1 MIGIFIPE
9 FPGQTHI
16 FFWREVCALREL
28 SGPVCLLST
37 RRPDPAACR
46 HEFSEAARRETHYVY
61 PPRWWTALETLA
73 TQPKGALEAVRYV
86 LGLRETPLRQRF
98 AQLGLLLCAADLRA
112 YAKERNIEHI
122 HAHSCAVSAHI
133 VALCRILGG
142 PPFSLTLHGD
152 LPVYGTDHA
161 SKMGGAEFIA
171 TDGPH
176 LIPQVVLE
184 AGLSRERVMPTFIGL
199 DLERFRDVG
208 RRTFTPGQLHV
219 VTVARLA
226 RCKGHGHAMRAVRQA
241 LDHDYDVRY
250 SIAGSGPDRA
260 EIEAEIEQLGLAGHV
275 TLLGTRSEPE
285 IIALLQEADV
295 FVLASVGQGEAWP
308 NVVMEAMACGLPVVC
323 SNIGST
329 AHMITHGVDGLLI
342 EQGDERAL
350 AEALKSLAEDIDERR
365 RLGEAA
371 RRRAAQEFDLHQS
384 VQRLLERIRP
394 REDRTRVAVPRLR

>member
-1 MIGIFIPE
+1 
-9 FPGQTHI
+9 
-16 FFWREVCALREL
+16 
-28 SGPVCLLST
+28 
-37 RRPDPAACR
+37 
-46 HEFSEAARRETHYVY
+46 
-61 PPRWWTALETLA
+61 
-73 TQPKGALEAVRYV
+73 
-86 LGLRETPLRQRF
+86 
-98 AQLGLLLCAADLRA
+98 
-112 YAKERNIEHI
+112 
-122 HAHSCAVSAHI
+122 
-133 VALCRILGG
+133 
-142 PPFSLTLHGD
+142 
-152 LPVYGTDHA
+152 
-161 SKMGGAEFIA
+161 MGGAEFIA

-176 LIPQVVLE
+176 LIPQVVEE

-371 RRRAAQEFDLHQS
+371 RRRAVEEFDLHQS